1 MFYRFL
7 TESQERVLQAERQ
20 ALLTLRGPLAALDA
34 SASDMALLDRAILQL
49 DELFL
54 LVVVGEFNAG
64 KSALI
69 NALLGQRVLIEGVTP
84 TTTQITLV
92 KYGELRAGD
101 DLSPREI
108 AIVTCPVEW
117 LRDVNIVD
125 TPGTNAIIR
134 QHQQLTEDFVPR
146 ADLIL
151 FVTSAD
157 RPFSESERAFLQR
170 IREWGKKVILI
181 INKIDILQS
190 EADVERIVSF
200 VQAHGR
206 ELLGRSPVIFPV
218 SARLAQLAKDTI
230 DADER
235 TRCWTASRFEALE
248 DHILHT
254 LDERQRL
261 RLKLANP
268 LGVARRLAA
277 RYLAAAAERQALL
290 HEDIATMRGI
300 EARLATY
307 QEQMRGD
314 FKYRLSHV
322 DNVLYAM
329 AERGRR
335 FFDETIRLARIFDL
349 VNADR
354 IQGLF
359 QRAVVADS
367 AAEIEA
373 HTQELI
379 DWLVDQDYRQWQEIT
394 DYVGQRLA
402 RHPREKIGRL
412 SGKPGFEASRRALLE
427 SAGRVARETVATYDR
442 ESEARNLAESL
453 QMAVAQTAIV
463 EAGAIGLGAL
473 LVKVLAVTLAD
484 VTGLLAAGAVAAFG
498 LYLIPAK
505 RRRAQNE
512 LQAKIADLRGR
523 LNQALTAQ
531 FEHELS
537 RSVQR
542 IREAIEP
549 YTRFVEAQ
557 QAAVAAAE
565 NALQE
570 TLRRLDALEEEI
582 GRL

>member
-1 MFYRFL
+1 MLYRFL
-7 TESQERVLQAERQ
+7 TASQEQVLQAERR
-20 ALLTLRGPLAALDA
+20 ALLALREPLAALDA
-34 SASDMALLDRAILQL
+34 AAADMALLDRAILQL

-84 TTTQITLV
+84 TTTRITLV
-92 KYGELRAGD
+92 KYGDLHASD
-101 DLSPREI
+101 DLALTEI
-108 AIVTCPVEW
+108 ATVTCPVEW

-157 RPFSESERAFLQR
+157 RPFSESERTFLQR

-206 ELLGRSPVIFPV
+206 DLLGRNPLIFPV
-218 SARLAQLAKDTI
+218 SARLALLAKETI

-235 TRCWTASRFEALE
+235 TRSWTASRFEPLE
-248 DHILHT
+248 NHILRT

-268 LGVARRLAA
+268 LGVARRLAI
-277 RYLAAAAERQALL
+277 RYQAAAAERQTLL
-290 HEDIATMRGI
+290 QEDLATTRTI
-300 EARLATY
+300 EARLAAY
-307 QEQMRGD
+307 QDQMRAD

-335 FFDETIRLARIFDL
+335 FFDETIRLSRLLDL
-349 VNADR
+349 INADR

-359 QRAVVADS
+359 QQAVVADT

-379 DWLVDQDYRQWQEIT
+379 DWLVDQDYQHWQEIS

-402 RHPREKIGRL
+402 HHPKSRMRQFG
-412 SGKPGFEASRRALLE
+412 SKPGFEASRRALLE
-427 SAGRVARETVATYDR
+427 SVGRAARETVATYDR
-442 ESEARNLAESL
+442 EAEARNLAESL

-484 VTGLLAAGAVAAFG
+484 VTGLLAAGAVAALG

-512 LQAKIADLRGR
+512 LQAKIAALRSR
-523 LNQALTAQ
+523 LNQVLTDQ
-531 FEHELS
+531 FEQELG

-542 IREAIEP
+542 MREAIQP
-549 YTRFVEAQ
+549 YTGFVEAQ
-557 QAAVAAAE
+557 QAAVAGAE
-565 NALQE
+565 SALRE
-570 TLRRLDALEEEI
+570 TLLKLDRLEEEI
-582 GRL
+582 GRI